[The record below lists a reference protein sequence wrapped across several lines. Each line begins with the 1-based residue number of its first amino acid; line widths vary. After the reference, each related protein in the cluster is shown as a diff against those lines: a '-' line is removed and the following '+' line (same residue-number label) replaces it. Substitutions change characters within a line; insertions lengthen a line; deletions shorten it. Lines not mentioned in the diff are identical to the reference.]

1 MHCRWITC
9 FLALTFA
16 AATAEEAQISQIK
29 DPRQTRERA
38 TSSSGQFLIYGDD
51 GKIRSQFARDCEK
64 ARKDF
69 AAVIG
74 LPKGWYYPV
83 VVEIHSKP
91 LQRVE
96 RRTLVR
102 AFPIEPNGFRFQLD
116 ILQDE
121 DFKSAD
127 FEKAMIRLLI
137 LEQMFYPPNRKITQ
151 DKIPPWVLAGIEE
164 LVSYHRHEVPT
175 DIFASLI
182 ESHQILPVREVLTT
196 SPQDLDNSVTRKI
209 YRACAAALVQAL
221 LDQGDGQVRFRVFLQ
236 DLAVEK
242 ADSTEL
248 LERHFAAM
256 RQDYTGLEKWWALQM
271 AAMSQK
277 SVFEYLNIAET
288 EKQLEQALQVRF
300 DNLPEQKSAENFS
313 SRIPSFREI
322 KRRFDSSGKDFTS
335 GSLRDFEQF
344 ANHPRLGDALK
355 VTSDQLAN
363 IQNRAFPLYIPV
375 IAGYNKTMALLLEG
389 KTREV
394 AERMEFLEI
403 RRRNIR
409 SQMTQVTDFM
419 NWYDATQIEEES
431 DDFESYERALIDIEK
446 LDRRKRTD
454 PISGY
459 LDAMEKEFAD

>member
-1 MHCRWITC
+1 M
-9 FLALTFA
+9 
-16 AATAEEAQISQIK
+16 
-29 DPRQTRERA
+29 
-38 TSSSGQFLIYGDD
+38 
-51 GKIRSQFARDCEK
+51 K
-64 ARKDF
+64 AR
-69 AAVIG
+69 
-74 LPKGWYYPV
+74 
-83 VVEIHSKP
+83 
-91 LQRVE
+91 
-96 RRTLVR
+96 
-102 AFPIEPNGFRFQLD
+102 
-116 ILQDE
+116 
-121 DFKSAD
+121 
-127 FEKAMIRLLI
+127 
-137 LEQMFYPPNRKITQ
+137 
-151 DKIPPWVLAGIEE
+151 
-164 LVSYHRHEVPT
+164 YH
-175 DIFASLI
+175 I

-446 LDRRKRTD
+446 LDW
-454 PISGY
+454 
-459 LDAMEKEFAD
+459 